1 MTESGRFRG
10 RVAVVTGGVSGI
22 GRAAALRLAAEGAA
36 LIVLDRNE
44 GAWEHTRAS
53 LGEAAL
59 GFVAVD
65 LADLDS
71 IASAADAIRK
81 LTDAVHVLVNS
92 AGLVHIGGRQSNS
105 FAERGLEGWDLLV
118 DVNLRAPAALVHALQ
133 AELRRGGGAVVNISS
148 EGQFGARD
156 SRWIYDA
163 TKAGILSVMRSM
175 AAAFAPEVRV
185 NAVAPGGTLTEMHL
199 DDVRGDIE
207 ATRRLRETRLPNLLQ
222 RFATPEE
229 IASVICFLASDDA
242 SFMTGATVAV
252 DGGGKGI

>member
-1 MTESGRFRG
+1 MFLGLDIGTTSTIGILIRLPDEVVGIISRPVTFSAPKAGWAEEDPREWWENVRAIL
-10 RVAVVTGGVSGI
+10 AV
-22 GRAAALRLAAEGAA
+22 
-36 LIVLDRNE
+36 
-44 GAWEHTRAS
+44 
-53 LGEAAL
+53 
-59 GFVAVD
+59 
-65 LADLDS
+65 
-71 IASAADAIRK
+71 
-81 LTDAVHVLVNS
+81 
-92 AGLVHIGGRQSNS
+92 

-163 TKAGILSVMRSM
+163 TKAGILSVTRSM

>member
-1 MTESGRFRG
+1 MQAEQ
-10 RVAVVTGGVSGI
+10 VTGPVAFHGEGPVWSERWGGLRWLDMLAGDVLSLAGDGAI
-22 GRAAALRLAAEGAA
+22 ERRHVGDVVAAVR
-36 LIVLDRNE
+36 
-44 GAWEHTRAS
+44 
-53 LGEAAL
+53 
-59 GFVAVD
+59 
-65 LADLDS
+65 
-71 IASAADAIRK
+71 
-81 LTDAVHVLVNS
+81 
-92 AGLVHIGGRQSNS
+92 
-105 FAERGLEGWDLLV
+105 
-118 DVNLRAPAALVHALQ
+118 P
-133 AELRRGGGAVVNISS
+133 RRGGGAVVNISS

-163 TKAGILSVMRSM
+163 TKAGILSVTRSM